1 MDPGHGRAAN
11 NAVNGSLSAKTV
23 AMLRVIK
30 TALAKAICPQMAHHN
45 FAGYILTRTRVG
57 WDVHASKGRSP
68 MFYDNLAEH
77 ILRAPRAAAN
87 LDVVSGYASP
97 SALLWCLSDG
107 DPSKVVSSSSDLKTT
122 KVMPQIRLLIG
133 MAGASGVTRA
143 EHEMY
148 MRLCAGSQGHLEVRY
163 PHPDFQTDIHTKA
176 YLWKDEISRPLVAY
190 SGSANMTNAGM
201 GIGNQVQE
209 NVMSKVDPVAASVYF
224 EQRYSLA
231 LDCLAP
237 EVEDLIDF
245 PVHQDDIQ
253 LPVTP
258 AGEPGSSRPDA
269 DAARVDFYLYKKRE
283 GQAYEPGGGINWGHR
298 DARDR
303 NEAYAA
309 ISAAVSR
316 SGFLPLKNTPIT
328 VHCDDGEILVLRGA
342 SGDEKHPSGKD
353 LTSIPS
359 NATLGAYLR
368 RRMGLQSGQY
378 VGMEELFDYGRAYFT
393 LSRLQSGDYYLDFSA
408 LGPGDLTGLEEA
420 GLPDRDEG

>member
-1 MDPGHGRAAN
+1 
-11 NAVNGSLSAKTV
+11 
-23 AMLRVIK
+23 
-30 TALAKAICPQMAHHN
+30 
-45 FAGYILTRTRVG
+45 
-57 WDVHASKGRSP
+57 
-68 MFYDNLAEH
+68 MFYDNLAEL
-77 ILRAPRAAAN
+77 ILRAPQDGTN

-107 DPSKVVSSSSDLKTT
+107 DPSRMVSSSPELKITQ
-122 KVMPQIRLLIG
+122 VMPKIRLLIG

-163 PHPDFQTDIHTKA
+163 PHPNFQSDIHTKA
-176 YLWKDEISRPLVAY
+176 YLWKDEILRPLAGF

-201 GIGNQVQE
+201 GIGNHVQE
-209 NVMSKVDPVAASVYF
+209 NVMSNVDPVAVSVYF

-231 LDCLAP
+231 LDCLSP
-237 EVEDLIDF
+237 GVEDLIDF
-245 PVHQDDIQ
+245 PVHQDDVQ
-253 LPVTP
+253 LPAAPT
-258 AGEPGSSRPDA
+258 GKPGPSRPDA
-269 DAARVDFYLYKKRE
+269 DAGRVKFYLYKKRE

-298 DARDR
+298 GTRDR

-316 SGFLPLKNTPIT
+316 SDFLPLKNTPIT

-342 SGDEKHPSGKD
+342 SGDEKQPSGKD

-368 RRMGLQSGQY
+368 GRMGLQSGQY
-378 VGMEELFDYGRAYFT
+378 VGMEELSDYGRAYFT

-408 LGPGDLTGLEEA
+408 LGPGDFTGLEEA
-420 GLPDRDEG
+420 GLPDLDEG